1 MPFKSFCGHIRTA
14 QEYTMKYILEVP
26 FPKKD
31 TAKGFGAKWDPI
43 IRKWYYEG
51 ERLPAEL
58 SRFFPDAL
66 PHPGGAAPEKAP
78 AKTGRIPL
86 PERPEAFSTRLS
98 GDEKAEDPYAAYL
111 SVTALNQAV
120 AGELSKNSLFQ
131 RILVR
136 GEVTNYSGHKRNYY
150 FSIKDEY
157 SELPCYLWESTA
169 RSALKFELQNGQQVA
184 LSGHLEFYEQ
194 RGLAQFIVTA
204 IENIGEGL
212 AKLRKLRLRAR
223 LEQEGLFDPAHKKAI
238 PRHAKT
244 IGIVT
249 SLQGQA
255 FRDIQKI
262 AKKRCPSIQLVLYPV
277 NVQGE
282 LAVKTTVRG
291 IEVLDRYGVDII
303 IVGRG
308 GGSDEDLSAYDDEQ
322 IVRAVYAAKT
332 PLISAV
338 GHAGNHSFTDDAADL
353 FAATP
358 SEAAE
363 AAVSETAAVIS
374 QIDSLSRELSGHLR
388 RILSERKSRVL
399 RESGFLSANIR
410 SIFTKRRHE
419 IELAESFLRTHSPL
433 AELRRRKELL
443 AWLSQ
448 DLRQSVERAYAE
460 RDRRYELLVSALH
473 ALSPS
478 ARLVN
483 GFGYITLR
491 DRPLTHASDVKPGD
505 ELAIRVHDGEIRAE
519 VREVASDGG
528 PSAD

>member
-1 MPFKSFCGHIRTA
+1 
-14 QEYTMKYILEVP
+14 MKYVLEVP
-26 FPKKD
+26 FQKKEL
-31 TAKGFGAKWDPI
+31 AKGFGARWDPF

-58 SRFFPDAL
+58 SPFYSD
-66 PHPGGAAPEKAP
+66 AP
-78 AKTGRIPL
+78 AKAGRIPV
-86 PERPEAFSTRLS
+86 PERRGAFRTPAP
-98 GDEKAEDPYAAYL
+98 GTANAEDPYAAYL
-111 SVTALNQAV
+111 SVTALNQAI
-120 AGELSKNSLFQ
+120 AGEFSRSSLFQ

-136 GEVTNYSGHKRNYY
+136 GEVTNYSGHKKNYY

-157 SELPCYLWESTA
+157 SELPVFLWESTA

-194 RGLAQFIVTA
+194 RGAAQFIVTA

-212 AKLRKLRLRAR
+212 AKLQKLKLRAR
-223 LEQEGLFDPAHKKAI
+223 LEQEGLFDPAHKKPI

-249 SLQGQA
+249 SLHGQA
-255 FRDIQKI
+255 FRDISKI

-282 LAVKTTVRG
+282 LAVKTTVQG
-291 IEVLDRYGVDII
+291 IEALDRYGVDII

-308 GGSDEDLSAYDDEQ
+308 GGSDEDLSAYDDEK

-332 PLISAV
+332 PVISAV
-338 GHAGNHSFTDDAADL
+338 GHAGNHSFADDAADL

-363 AAVSETAAVIS
+363 AATSETASVIA
-374 QIDSLSRELSGHLR
+374 QVESLSRELQGNLR
-388 RILSERKSRVL
+388 RILGERRNRML
-399 RESGFLSANIR
+399 RESQALSSGMR
-410 SIFTKRRHE
+410 SAFTKRRHQ
-419 IELAESFLRTHSPL
+419 IELAESLLRSHSPL

-443 AWLSQ
+443 ARAAADLNQAMNQALSV
-448 DLRQSVERAYAE
+448 RKN
-460 RDRRYELLVSALH
+460 RYELLVSALH

-491 DRPLTHASDVKPGD
+491 GQPLRRASDAEAGD
-505 ELAIRVHDGEIRAE
+505 ELQIRVHDGEIRAE
-519 VREVASDGG
+519 VRDICPDKDEASD
-528 PSAD
+528 

>member
-1 MPFKSFCGHIRTA
+1 
-14 QEYTMKYILEVP
+14 MKYILEVP
-26 FPKKD
+26 FQKKD
-31 TAKGFGAKWDPI
+31 TAKGFGARWDPF

-51 ERLPAEL
+51 DSLPAEL
-58 SRFFPDAL
+58 SSWYPNASGPSKRIPVPAALRRFEPGAAS
-66 PHPGGAAPEKAP
+66 GGA
-78 AKTGRIPL
+78 
-86 PERPEAFSTRLS
+86 EA
-98 GDEKAEDPYAAYL
+98 GEDPYAGYL

-120 AGELSKNSLFQ
+120 AGEFSKNTLFQ

-157 SELPCYLWESTA
+157 SELSCCLWESTA
-169 RSALKFELQNGQQVA
+169 RSALKFEMQNGQQVA

-194 RGLAQFIVTA
+194 RGLAQFIVTG

-212 AKLRKLRLRAR
+212 AKLQKLRLRAK
-223 LEQEGLFDPAHKKAI
+223 LEQEGLFDPAHKKPI

-249 SLQGQA
+249 SAHGQA
-255 FRDIQKI
+255 FRDICKI

-291 IEVLDRYGVDII
+291 IEVLDRFGVDII

-308 GGSDEDLSAYDDEQ
+308 GGSDEDLSAYDDEK
-322 IVRAVYAAKT
+322 IVRAVYAAAT
-332 PLISAV
+332 PVIAAV

-363 AAVSETAAVIS
+363 SAAAETAAVIR
-374 QIDSLSRELSGHLR
+374 QVEGLERELSGNLR
-388 RILSERKSRVL
+388 RILGERKSRML
-399 RESGFLSANIR
+399 HESALLASNIR
-410 SIFTKRRHE
+410 SAFADRRHR
-419 IELAESFLRTHSPL
+419 IELAESALRRRSPL
-433 AELRRRKELL
+433 AELQRKKELL
-443 AWLSQ
+443 SR
-448 DLRQSVERAYAE
+448 LREQMMRTVSEAFSARKQ
-460 RDRRYELLVSALH
+460 RYELLVSSLH

-483 GFGYITLR
+483 GFGYITLHG
-491 DRPLTHASDVKPGD
+491 RPLTHAEEAEAGD
-505 ELAIRVHDGEIRAE
+505 ELEIRIHDGTILAE
-519 VREVASDGG
+519 VKEVDAGKSQEN
-528 PSAD
+528 